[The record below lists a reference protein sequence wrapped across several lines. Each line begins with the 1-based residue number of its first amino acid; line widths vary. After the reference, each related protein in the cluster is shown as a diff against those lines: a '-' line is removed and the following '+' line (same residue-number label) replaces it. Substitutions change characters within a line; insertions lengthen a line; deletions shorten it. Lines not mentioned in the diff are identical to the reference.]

1 VTQRHPSG
9 NNGGNSGYVTTQVA
23 AEALGVAVRTVRNYL
38 RDGLL
43 QGKKE
48 EEGITER
55 YLVSVDS
62 VQKLRDQRQ
71 REGKSRRSI
80 PSSAAQ
86 GQSAAQVVREF
97 AARIQEQAME
107 IGALRTRLELTER
120 AESSLREDLERERR
134 QLQEDVQR
142 ERNERLEAQQRIALL
157 AREHVQLEEEHSRVE
172 REAQQL
178 QAELEAERSKGFWRR
193 LFGR

>member
-1 VTQRHPSG
+1 VTQRQRSG

-55 YLVSVDS
+55 YLVSIDS

-71 REGKSRRSI
+71 SEGKVRRSI

-86 GQSAAQVVREF
+86 GHSATQVVREF
-97 AARIQEQAME
+97 AAKMQEQAME

-134 QLQEDVQR
+134 QRQEDVQR
-142 ERNERLEAQQRIALL
+142 ERAERLEAQQRVEQL

-178 QAELEAERSKGFWRR
+178 QEELEAERSKGFWAR
-193 LFGR
+193 LFGG

>member
-1 VTQRHPSG
+1 MTQRQQSG

-38 RDGLL
+38 RDGVL

-48 EEGITER
+48 EEGITAR

-62 VQKLRDQRQ
+62 LQKLRDRRQ
-71 REGKSRRSI
+71 REGKNRRDYR
-80 PSSAAQ
+80 PVAAQ
-86 GQSAAQVVREF
+86 EQEAGQLAREF
-97 AARIQEQAME
+97 AARMQEQAME

-134 QLQEDVQR
+134 QRQDDVER
-142 ERNERLEAQQRIALL
+142 ERAERLEAQQRVEQLV
-157 AREHVQLEEEHSRVE
+157 REHVQLEEEHSRVE
-172 REAQQL
+172 QEAQQL
-178 QAELEAERSKGFWRR
+178 REELEAERSKGFWAR
-193 LFGR
+193 LFGG